1 MAKKSTAKLVS
12 GATPVLPSPGDGRSG
27 AGTTNQQ
34 TMAQFK
40 RMVAWLNKKK
50 QGKQSA
56 GKKSGNGKPKSTSKG
71 IKK

>member
-1 MAKKSTAKLVS
+1 MAKKSTAKLIS

-50 QGKQSA
+50 QGKQST
-56 GKKSGNGKPKSTSKG
+56 GKKSSGKPKSSSKA